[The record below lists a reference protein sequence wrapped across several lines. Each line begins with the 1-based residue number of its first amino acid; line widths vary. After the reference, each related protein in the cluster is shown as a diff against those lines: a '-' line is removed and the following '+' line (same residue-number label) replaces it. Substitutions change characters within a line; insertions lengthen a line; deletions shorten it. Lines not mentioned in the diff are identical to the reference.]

1 MPKTTALPV
10 IPKAKNLA
18 TRSSAEPVRKKAK
31 VEQKVDK
38 EPAGAP
44 KIDKEPKIVND
55 AQLLIETA
63 IKVSKDAEEIL
74 QDAYEVV
81 QAMAKNLKNKQCAI
95 AAQRSVLELEA
106 NVMLRDVGR
115 D

>member
-1 MPKTTALPV
+1 ML
-10 IPKAKNLA
+10 
-18 TRSSAEPVRKKAK
+18 SAEPVRKTAK
-31 VEQKVDK
+31 VEAEIDK
-38 EPAGAP
+38 EPAVNE
-44 KIDKEPKIVND
+44 DTCMND
-55 AQLLIETA
+55 AQHLIETA
-63 IKVSKDAEEIL
+63 IKTCKDAEEICK
-74 QDAYEVV
+74 DAYEVV